1 MNQAPFS
8 DATSEQRI
16 AVLKSMATNE
26 KNPTTEPERFWGQL
40 KETTAFAYYTSSI
53 GIHQD
58 INYKGN
64 VILEQFVGYDA
75 T

>member
-64 VILEQFVGYDA
+64 VILEQFVGYEA